1 MSSPVT
7 LAHLLDNMISRKNWS
22 KKIKQH
28 TVFELWPE
36 VVGKDIAQRT
46 CPYIIRGS
54 ILWVR
59 VSDSVWMQQLHLQK
73 PLILEEI
80 NKRLKGAVI
89 SDLRFQV
96 DSSLDGVDADHIDR
110 PVAVETEDD
119 PSEGEGFDEMLQSVT
134 DDVEVQKAVKECW
147 ERLRRARIRN
157 SCDNSAGE

>member
-1 MSSPVT
+1 MSFPVS
-7 LAHLLDNMISRKNWS
+7 LARLLDDMISRKNWS

-46 CPYIIRGS
+46 CPYVIRGS
-54 ILWVR
+54 ILWIR

-73 PLILEEI
+73 PLILEKI
-80 NKRLKGAVI
+80 NRRLKGAVI

-96 DSSLDGVDADHIDR
+96 DSSLDRVDINDSDR
-110 PVAVETEDD
+110 PVASEAEED
-119 PSEGEGFDEMLQSVT
+119 PSEGEGFDQMLKSVT
-134 DDVEVQKAVKECW
+134 DDREVQKAVKKCW

-157 SCDNSAGE
+157 S

>member
-1 MSSPVT
+1 MSTPASISQ
-7 LAHLLDNMISRKNWS
+7 LLDKLIKQKNWS

-36 VVGKDIAQRT
+36 VVGQDIAQRT
-46 CPYIIRGS
+46 CPYVIRGS
-54 ILWVR
+54 ILWIR

-73 PLILEEI
+73 PLILEKI
-80 NKRLKGAVI
+80 NGRLKGAVI

-96 DSSLDGVDADHIDR
+96 DSSLGGVDIDYSDR
-110 PVAVETEDD
+110 PVAEEVEED
-119 PSEGEGFDEMLQSVT
+119 PSEGEDFDEMLQSVT

-157 SCDNSAGE
+157 SS

>member
-1 MSSPVT
+1 MSTPASISR
-7 LAHLLDNMISRKNWS
+7 LLDKLIKQKNWS

-54 ILWVR
+54 VLWIR

-73 PLILEEI
+73 PLILEQI
-80 NKRLKGAVI
+80 NRRLKGAVI

-96 DSSLDGVDADHIDR
+96 DSNLDGVDADQADK
-110 PVAVETEDD
+110 PMTVETEED
-119 PSEGEGFDEMLQSVT
+119 PSEGEDFDEMLQTVT

-147 ERLRRARIRN
+147 ERLRRARTRN
-157 SCDNSAGE
+157 SS

>member
-1 MSSPVT
+1 MSNPFP
-7 LAHLLDNMISRKNWS
+7 LRRLLDDMIKQKHWS

-46 CPYIIRGS
+46 CPYVIRGS

-73 PLILEEI
+73 PLILEKI
-80 NKRLKGAVI
+80 NNRLKGAVI

-96 DSSLDGVDADHIDR
+96 DSNLDGVDTDYSEK
-110 PVAVETEDD
+110 PVAVEAEED
-119 PSEGEGFDEMLQSVT
+119 PAEGEGFDAMLQSVT
-134 DDVEVQKAVKECW
+134 DDREVQEAVKKCW
-147 ERLRRARIRN
+147 ERLRRARVKN
-157 SCDNSAGE
+157 SS

>member
-1 MSSPVT
+1 MSSPIS
-7 LAHLLDNMISRKNWS
+7 LARLLDDMISRKNWS

-46 CPYIIRGS
+46 CPYVIRGS

-73 PLILEEI
+73 PLILEKI
-80 NKRLKGAVI
+80 NRRLKSAVI

-96 DSSLDGVDADHIDR
+96 DSRLDRVDITDNDR
-110 PVAVETEDD
+110 PVAVDAEED
-119 PSEGEGFDEMLQSVT
+119 PAEGENFDQMLQSVT
-134 DDVEVQKAVKECW
+134 DDREVQKAVKKCW
-147 ERLRRARIRN
+147 ERLKRARVRN
-157 SCDNSAGE
+157 SS